1 MVKSKKKGGAETWE
15 HLNNPNF
22 KPIEFDGFKKRQR
35 FVSGDTNTVPLNI
48 FSQSVSPKKRGIKMN
63 KTPKTNFGSN
73 FSKWQDN
80 FLKSHPGLF
89 YIFAEFIAELMVAS
103 ALALFAFHM
112 LPPELSH
119 SVSQNTP
126 YSSVL
131 AITNDGF
138 LFAGGEYGIT
148 SKKPIKKEPEV
159 ISGKKYIDSLTRR
172 SENSFGLTLSGLPY
186 KKQIKINFNSDNVTV
201 EEE

>member
-1 MVKSKKKGGAETWE
+1 
-15 HLNNPNF
+15 
-22 KPIEFDGFKKRQR
+22 
-35 FVSGDTNTVPLNI
+35 
-48 FSQSVSPKKRGIKMN
+48 MN
-63 KTPKTNFGSN
+63 EIPKTKSISK

-80 FLKSHPGLF
+80 FLKRHPGLF
-89 YIFAEFIAELMVAS
+89 YILAEFIAELMVAS

-119 SVSQNTP
+119 SVAQKTP
-126 YSSVL
+126 TSSVL
-131 AITNDGF
+131 SITNDGF
-138 LFAGGEYGIT
+138 LFASGEYGIT
-148 SKKPIKKEPEV
+148 SKKPIKKEPGI

-186 KKQIKINFNSDNVTV
+186 KKQIKIDFKSENIMV